1 MTAGGPATGT
11 QPLVA
16 GAGGGVATPDVAPS
30 TAAAARPNGSVEL
43 GTPVLPD
50 PSDVLHVDVARNG
63 TAPKG
68 APLADRVPS
77 EEELRTTIPKWDLTE
92 DRLPE
97 RLDTALLLRAYRYIE
112 KAHAGQMRR
121 SGEPYTTHLV
131 EVARILAELGLD
143 SVTVA
148 SGLIH
153 DVVED
158 TAITVADVERE
169 FGREVAQIVDGLSKI
184 GSLTFTSPQE
194 RQVENYRKLLLS
206 VAKDARVIIIKLAD
220 RLHNM
225 RTLEWM
231 PEEKQ
236 RRIALETRDLYAPLA
251 HRFGMA
257 RMRWELEDLA
267 FKYLEKEEYRQLARQ
282 VVQKRT
288 ERETLIAKLRDPIA
302 RALEEAG
309 IADAEVSG
317 RPKHL
322 WSIHKKMVQRE
333 KPYEEIYDLLAIRVL
348 VNTVPECYHA
358 LGVIH
363 DGWTPLQERIKDYIA
378 QPKSN
383 GYQSLHTTVFGP
395 KRQLFEIQIRT
406 REMHRTAEFGIAA
419 HWRYKEG
426 ANDHDEL
433 DRKLAWFRQV
443 LELQLDAK
451 TPDEFLEFLK
461 LDLYQDEIFVFTP
474 TGDVIQLP
482 KGATPID
489 FAFAVHTEVGSHTQG
504 ARVNGRIAPL
514 SRELKN
520 SETVEIMTSPL
531 ARPSRDWL
539 AHVRT
544 GRARHKIR
552 QWLRQEEQATSAK
565 VGREILD
572 REIRRR
578 RLPKPDEA
586 RLLAAARALNL
597 NDATHFIASVGQGDL
612 AIVQALQHLY
622 PEQEIVPETQK
633 KPSAFERLVDRM
645 RGGPKGVRIQGV
657 DGLMVRYA
665 QCCQPVPG
673 DPVVGYVTRGR
684 GVSIHRSDCPNLLFL
699 TDEPERRLEIDWQE
713 QEGERFIVRLALE
726 GYDRRGLYADVAAA
740 VSSTGTDI
748 RSMELRT
755 TDGKVTGTVLVEVEN
770 LAHLQK
776 IMKASRR
783 VKGITEVARRE
794 HLSDG

>member
-1 MTAGGPATGT
+1 MTAST
-11 QPLVA
+11 PLVLSDIIPGWSA
-16 GAGGGVATPDVAPS
+16 DV
-30 TAAAARPNGSVEL
+30 E
-43 GTPVLPD
+43 PV
-50 PSDVLHVDVARNG
+50 
-63 TAPKG
+63 
-68 APLADRVPS
+68 
-77 EEELRTTIPKWDLTE
+77 
-92 DRLPE
+92 PE
-97 RLDTALLLRAYRYIE
+97 RLDRELLARAYRFSE
-112 KAHAGQMRR
+112 RAHAGQKRK
-121 SGEPYTTHLV
+121 SGEDYVSHCV
-131 EVARILAELGLD
+131 EVAKILADLQLD

-158 TAITVADVERE
+158 TAITVADIERE
-169 FGREVAQIVDGLSKI
+169 FGREIAQIVDGLTKI
-184 GSLTFTSPQE
+184 GNLPLNSTQE

-206 VAKDARVIIIKLAD
+206 IAKDARVILIKLAD

-225 RTLEWM
+225 RTLDWLP
-231 PEEKQ
+231 PEKR
-236 RRIALETRDLYAPLA
+236 RRIATETRDLYAPLA

-257 RMRWELEDLA
+257 KMRWELEDLS
-267 FKYLEKEEYRQLARQ
+267 FKHLEPDEYKNLAKLVAQKRGERESLIAQMREPLEKE
-282 VVQKRT
+282 
-288 ERETLIAKLRDPIA
+288 LR
-302 RALEEAG
+302 RAQMK
-309 IADAEVSG
+309 DVEVTG

-322 WSIHKKMVQRE
+322 WSIYKKMRQRE

-348 VNTVPECYHA
+348 VNSVPDCYHA
-358 LGVIH
+358 LGIIH

-395 KRQLFEIQIRT
+395 GRQLFEIQIRT
-406 REMHRTAEFGIAA
+406 RDMHRTAEYGIAA
-419 HWRYKEG
+419 HWLYKESPKG
-426 ANDHDEL
+426 SEDL
-433 DRKLAWFRQV
+433 DRHLTWFRQV

-489 FAFAVHTEVGSHTQG
+489 FAFAVHTEVGLHCQG

-514 SRELKN
+514 SRALKN
-520 SETVEIMTSPL
+520 SETVEILTSPS

-539 AHVRT
+539 SHVRT

-552 QWLRQEEQATSAK
+552 QWLKHEEQATSTK
-565 VGREILD
+565 LGREMLD
-572 REIRRR
+572 REAKRR
-578 RLPKPDEA
+578 RLPRPDDDA
-586 RLLAAARALNL
+586 LAGVAKSLNL
-597 NDATHFIASVGQGDL
+597 NDTHHLLASVGQGD
-612 AIVQALQHLY
+612 VHALQVLKALHPGLEASE
-622 PEQEIVPETQK
+622 PSA

-645 RGGPKGVRIQGV
+645 RGGSKGVRIQGA

-673 DPVVGYVTRGR
+673 DPVIGYVTRGR
-684 GVSIHRSDCPNLLFL
+684 GVSIHRADCPNLLML
-699 TDEPERRLEIDWQE
+699 AHEPERRLDIDWQE
-713 QEGERFIVRLALE
+713 MEGERFVVRLTLE
-726 GYDRRGLYADVAAA
+726 GNDRRGLYADVAAA

-755 TDGKVTGTVLVEVEN
+755 VDGRASGSVLVEVEN

-776 IMKASRR
+776 IVKATRR

-794 HLSDG
+794 RIVTEE